1 MSENPPIFTPF
12 IPEAPPLAP
21 AADKPKAK
29 KERRGRRKAVAAV
42 QEAVQAAVAEKKR
55 RKPRAVASV
64 RKPRSMKLP
73 VDTMLAAL
81 SGLKGDDGALFEKL
95 LGILNAAGKPQRTR
109 VMAALA
115 KVFE

>member
-1 MSENPPIFTPF
+1 MNENAPIFTPF
-12 IPEAPPLAP
+12 TPEAPPLAP

-29 KERRGRRKAVAAV
+29 KERRGRRKAVAAP
-42 QEAVQAAVAEKKR
+42 VAEAPAPRQK
-55 RKPRAVASV
+55 RKPRAIASV

-81 SGLKGDDGALFEKL
+81 SSLKGDDGALFEKL
-95 LGILNAAGKPQRTR
+95 LGILNAAGKPQRAR

-115 KVFE
+115 KVFA

>member
-1 MSENPPIFTPF
+1 MSDNSPIFTPF
-12 IPEAPPLAP
+12 TPEAPPLAP

-29 KERRGRRKAVAAV
+29 KERRGRRKAAAAAPAP
-42 QEAVQAAVAEKKR
+42 EAPAKR
-55 RKPRAVASV
+55 QRKPRAVANV

-81 SGLKGDDGALFEKL
+81 SSLKGDDGTLFEKL
-95 LGILNAAGKPQRTR
+95 LGILNAAGKPQRAR